1 MHTGEDGGEIFAAHG
16 DRLDRLGVVNGFERA
31 GAAGADVFQ
40 KVRGVAVT
48 PAAERRDVV
57 CELEGGVF
65 LIRLTERR
73 PRGKVLALVL
83 RGEAARGVAD
93 LNAGRRAEAEFRIIL
108 AQRVHAHAVAH
119 FGEEIVAGIHDRAA
133 DVERAVAAAL
143 PAVGVARGVA
153 GVRPLAGVVDLFAHG
168 RRAGFERGDGRQRL
182 QGRAGGVFALRGAIP
197 HRLQGVGG
205 ELCKVLTERRE
216 EIGRIGCERQHIA
229 RADLHD
235 GHGRAAVDAVGFCH
249 GRDGIFE
256 RLLHL
261 CLKVDVDRQR
271 HGGAGLRLDRVE
283 LAGDLAGF
291 VERDKAL
298 AVAAVEIVFK
308 RIFHAGDAD
317 GARKRVAVLIL
328 IIVPVLNAAG
338 VAEDVGGVVGLVNAH
353 GRGIHLHAGI
363 VAILDEGNER
373 NIHVARKFEGRG
385 AVHLGGGEGVAQP
398 DERAHRGIRERF
410 VDPVLA
416 AQLQIQRRACQRS
429 GEAVVAD
436 VLFIDPLERDEVFD
450 ERFRA
455 AVRGVVGVGRGPGER
470 KRVLNFNA
478 LRVHQVDDAQQ
489 RVVELVGRDE

>member
-1 MHTGEDGGEIFAAHG
+1 M
-16 DRLDRLGVVNGFERA
+16 
-31 GAAGADVFQ
+31 
-40 KVRGVAVT
+40 
-48 PAAERRDVV
+48 
-57 CELEGGVF
+57 
-65 LIRLTERR
+65 
-73 PRGKVLALVL
+73 
-83 RGEAARGVAD
+83 
-93 LNAGRRAEAEFRIIL
+93 
-108 AQRVHAHAVAH
+108 
-119 FGEEIVAGIHDRAA
+119 
-133 DVERAVAAAL
+133 AAAL

-182 QGRAGGVFALRGAIP
+182 QGRAGGVFSLRGAVP
-197 HRLQGVGG
+197 HRLQGIGG

-216 EIGRIGCERQHIA
+216 GIGRIRRKRQHVA

-249 GRDGIFE
+249 GRDSIFE

-271 HGGAGLRLDRVE
+271 HGGAGLRLDGVE
-283 LAGDLAGF
+283 LAGDLAGVV
-291 VERDKAL
+291 VEGHKAL
-298 AVAAVEIVFK
+298 ARVAVEIFFK
-308 RIFHAGDAD
+308 GALRARDAND
-317 GARKRVAVLIL
+317 ARERVAVLVL
-328 IIVPVLNAAG
+328 IVVPVLNAAG
-338 VAEDVGGVVGLVNAH
+338 VAEDVGGIVGLIDAH

-416 AQLQIQRRACQRS
+416 AQLQIQRRARQS
-429 GEAVVAD
+429 GGETVIAD

-470 KRVLNFNA
+470 KRVLNFDA
-478 LRVHQVDDAQQ
+478 PCVHQFDDAQQ
-489 RVVELVGRDE
+489 RVVELVGRDERGIKIQRVDRTVRHEHFAVAVGENAARALDRFDLGIRAHGLGEIIVAVDDLRVKERDNEYERAEKHRRAERDQAAGKAFGIHSGLLSLRLGENGGKSVGEDAADGAQRRIDRQKKQARERRFAREQVQHRQNGC

>member
-1 MHTGEDGGEIFAAHG
+1 M
-16 DRLDRLGVVNGFERA
+16 
-31 GAAGADVFQ
+31 
-40 KVRGVAVT
+40 
-48 PAAERRDVV
+48 
-57 CELEGGVF
+57 
-65 LIRLTERR
+65 
-73 PRGKVLALVL
+73 
-83 RGEAARGVAD
+83 
-93 LNAGRRAEAEFRIIL
+93 
-108 AQRVHAHAVAH
+108 
-119 FGEEIVAGIHDRAA
+119 
-133 DVERAVAAAL
+133 AAAL

-153 GVRPLAGVVDLFAHG
+153 RVCPLAGVVDLFAHG

-182 QGRAGGVFALRGAIP
+182 QGRAGGVFSLRGAVP
-197 HRLQGVGG
+197 HRLQGIGG

-216 EIGRIGCERQHIA
+216 GIGRIGRERQHVA

-235 GHGRAAVDAVGFCH
+235 GNGRAAVDAVGFCH

-271 HGGAGLRLDRVE
+271 HGGAGLRLDGVE

-317 GARKRVAVLIL
+317 GARERVAVLIL

-338 VAEDVGGVVGLVNAH
+338 VAEDVGGVVGLIDAH
-353 GRGIHLHAGI
+353 GRGVHLHAGI
-363 VAILDEGNER
+363 VAILDERNER

-398 DERAHRGIRERF
+398 DERAHRAGGQGF

-416 AQLQIQRRACQRS
+416 AQLQIQRRTRQRS
-429 GEAVVAD
+429 GETVIAD

-455 AVRGVVGVGRGPGER
+455 AVRGVVSVGRGPGER
-470 KRVLNFNA
+470 QRVLNFDA
-478 LRVHQVDDAQQ
+478 LRIHQVDDAQQ
-489 RVVELVGRDE
+489 RVVELVGRDERGIKIQRVDRAVRHEHLAVAVGEDAARGLDGLGLGVRADGLVEVIVAVDDLCVKERDNEYERAEKHRRAERDQAAGKAFGIHSGLLSLRLGENGENQSGKMRRMARSAG